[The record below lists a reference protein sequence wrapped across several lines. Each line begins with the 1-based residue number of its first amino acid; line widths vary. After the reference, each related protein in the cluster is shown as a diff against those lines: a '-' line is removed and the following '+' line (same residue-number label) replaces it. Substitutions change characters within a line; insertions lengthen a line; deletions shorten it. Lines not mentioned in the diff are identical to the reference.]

1 MFADPGSLG
10 IFSIGLVAGF
20 YFGRFFDVRRDLDVT
35 GFVTLITVIGIGPS
49 ALALI
54 RAYRDLNLLDPYGV
68 GLLIG
73 VVVNLIVAALLK
85 ATKPG
90 EGRSA
95 NVFRALLDITGHPP
109 LDRPG

>member
-1 MFADPGSLG
+1 MFAEPGSVG

-20 YFGRFFDVRRDLDVT
+20 YFGRFFDARRDLDVA

-54 RAYRDLNLLDPYGV
+54 RAYRDLNFLDPYGV

-73 VVVNLIVAALLK
+73 VIVNVILAALLK

-90 EGRSA
+90 QGRSA
-95 NVFRALLDITGHPP
+95 DVFRAILDITGHTP
-109 LDRPG
+109 

>member
-1 MFADPGSLG
+1 MFAEPGSLG
-10 IFSIGLVAGF
+10 ISSIGLVAGF

-35 GFVTLITVIGIGPS
+35 GFVTLITVIGIGPT

-54 RAYRDLNLLDPYGV
+54 RAYRDLNLLDPYGM

-73 VVVNLIVAALLK
+73 VVVNLIVAVLLK
-85 ATKPG
+85 AMKAA

-95 NVFRALLDITGHPP
+95 SVFRALLDITGHSP
-109 LDRPG
+109 